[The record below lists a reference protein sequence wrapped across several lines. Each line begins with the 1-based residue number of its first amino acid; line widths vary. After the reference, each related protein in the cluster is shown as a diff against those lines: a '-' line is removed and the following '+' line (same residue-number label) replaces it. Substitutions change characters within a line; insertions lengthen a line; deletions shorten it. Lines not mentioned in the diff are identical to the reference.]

1 MRYALGILLIT
12 HDFPVATSTPDQII
26 LFDQRNIGVITK
38 VIFHQLAD
46 AGNQLVYVEN

>member
-1 MRYALGILLIT
+1 MRRSLDILLIPLV
-12 HDFPVATSTPDQII
+12 FLVATGAPDQII
-26 LFDQRNIGVITK
+26 LFDQRNIGIIAE